1 MEINEVFE
9 YSFSF
14 SQENVNAFAK
24 LIGDNNPIHIDRKQA
39 RKSIFKKRIMHGFL
53 SASVFSKVF
62 GTIWP
67 GNGAIY
73 LSQNLNFIK
82 PMYASEIYLAK
93 FEVLEILAKNKFLIN
108 TIIKNTSDE
117 ETIDGNAIIQ
127 YDDNIRS

>member
-14 SQENVNAFAK
+14 SQENVNDFAK
-24 LIGDNNPIHIDRKQA
+24 LIGDNNPIHIDKKQA

-108 TIIKNTSDE
+108 TIIKNTFNE
-117 ETIDGNAIIQ
+117 KTIDGNAIIQ
-127 YDDNIRS
+127 YNNIPI

>member
-1 MEINEVFE
+1 
-9 YSFSF
+9 
-14 SQENVNAFAK
+14 
-24 LIGDNNPIHIDRKQA
+24 
-39 RKSIFKKRIMHGFL
+39 MHGFL

-108 TIIKNTSDE
+108 TIIKNTFNE
-117 ETIDGNAIIQ
+117 KTIDGNAIIQ
-127 YDDNIRS
+127 YNNIPI